1 MRMEGLRTENELFDS
16 VLLFSDVVVFA
27 VVGVV
32 LSANNGFV
40 VVIVVDSFVV
50 VVVDDVGD
58 NVLDDVVL
66 DAVDSV
72 ASVVVFRGFISNVSI
87 ELAIASTVKDLKFF
101 ALLSASFKIS
111 SLSILLFDSA
121 SKIAIAAPDCLF
133 RLCDSDCESRVS
145 FASSKRVTLIP

>member
-1 MRMEGLRTENELFDS
+1 MRIEGLRTENELFDS
-16 VLLFSDVVVFA
+16 ALLFSDVVVFA

-32 LSANNGFV
+32 SSANNGFV
-40 VVIVVDSFVV
+40 VVVDNFVV

-133 RLCDSDCESRVS
+133 RLCDFDCESRVS